1 MSVQCSALLL
11 NFLDISANE
20 IRWRAA
26 RCCLG
31 FSIEQIRTVA
41 YCVNKSFHYSN
52 QIVLQST
59 PSQAYILRQDMKD
72 MHDMRRL
79 GMLICAGFAYMHYR
93 QPGSAAVRRPRNKMK
108 SQSHGIEA
116 A

>member
-11 NFLDISANE
+11 NFLNISANE

-41 YCVNKSFHYSN
+41 YCVNKNFHYSN

-59 PSQAYILRQDMKD
+59 PSRAYILRQDMKD
-72 MHDMRRL
+72 MHDMRRI
-79 GMLICAGFAYMHYR
+79 LIIQSLLLALHICITGSLEARPFA
-93 QPGSAAVRRPRNKMK
+93 ALETK
-108 SQSHGIEA
+108 
-116 A
+116 